1 MKNGSHDTDHAARWF
16 VILRLGYDI
25 VYLRTKFDD
34 LASANPEISLG
45 AAKF

>member
-1 MKNGSHDTDHAARWF
+1 MTAHVKIENGWF

-34 LASANPEISLG
+34 SCFSCFTDITG
-45 AAKF
+45 APKI